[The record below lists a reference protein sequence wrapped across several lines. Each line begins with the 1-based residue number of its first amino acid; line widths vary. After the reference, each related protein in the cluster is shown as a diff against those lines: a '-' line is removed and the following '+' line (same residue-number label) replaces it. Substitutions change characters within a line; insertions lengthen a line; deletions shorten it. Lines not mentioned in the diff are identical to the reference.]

1 MAPSPKSEER
11 MKTQTWIGPVLILC
25 LLAPVTPG
33 AAVVEKT
40 IQVISEET
48 AEMTRLRAAV
58 DLRID
63 ELAPRLFELSDW
75 MYNHPEPGFLEFE
88 ASARLT
94 EELKKHGFTIEM
106 GVPELPENFDR
117 LKVIGGFP
125 GEYDGPPGIPTA
137 STSCSGATER
147 RGKPCAIPAVFP
159 PGISAR

>member
-1 MAPSPKSEER
+1 

-63 ELAPRLFELSDW
+63 ERAPRLFELSDW
-75 MYNHPEPGFLEFE
+75 MYNHPEPGFLEF
-88 ASARLT
+88 
-94 EELKKHGFTIEM
+94 
-106 GVPELPENFDR
+106 
-117 LKVIGGFP
+117 
-125 GEYDGPPGIPTA
+125 
-137 STSCSGATER
+137 
-147 RGKPCAIPAVFP
+147 
-159 PGISAR
+159 